1 MPEKEE
7 IKKQDEKLLGEIKK
21 GTNLHHVKDDEKHLA
36 DTPKDVGKVK
46 K

>member
-21 GTNLHHVKDDEKHLA
+21 GTNLHHVKDDEKHLG
-36 DTPKDVGKVK
+36 TTTVN
-46 K
+46 